1 MVTGWVG
8 FGIISL
14 AVLAIGVYGL
24 FIDIT
29 TKGANPEC
37 WDWMY
42 YSGATAFLVT
52 VALAI
57 NTRDELAK
65 AIAQLRINHTL
76 KISTSELEQLNGQ
89 LELSVGRWRIAAGL
103 FVGALVLAT
112 WIWALAVDFP
122 RHGVDLAYFVA
133 NPGWAGFVVFV
144 VAVMTFCG
152 YLAGSYFGT
161 AAGRGSLATLLA
173 QDSVTLRIQPDHY
186 DGAVGLKPIGDLY
199 LYQAFLT
206 AIPLVYFSI
215 WWLIIPQYKQLVCA
229 SVDPS
234 SWAVPMAAQWFV
246 TLGFTYLA
254 FVRPVMKLRRR
265 LRQEQLRL
273 QKLVVP
279 ELSSRI
285 LTLQEEFASS
295 DINQHRREE
304 LVQEIDR
311 AGRRVWSIQQMSAW
325 PMDTKTR
332 RRYFSLTTLTTVIP
346 PVLDASTSLGFLSGG
361 GFGNGNF
368 GWLKSIAGTIF

>member
-1 MVTGWVG
+1 MTGWVG
-8 FGIISL
+8 FGIIGL
-14 AVLAIGVYGL
+14 AVLAIGVHLL

-29 TKGANPEC
+29 TNGANPEC

-42 YSGATAFLVT
+42 YSGAIAFLVA

-65 AIAQLRINHTL
+65 AISQLRINHTL
-76 KISTSELEQLNGQ
+76 NISTSELAQLNGQ
-89 LELSVGRWRIAAGL
+89 VERSAVRWRIAAGL
-103 FVGALVLAT
+103 FVAALVLAT
-112 WIWALAVDFP
+112 WVWALALEFASV
-122 RHGVDLAYFVA
+122 GVNLTGFAADPWWVA
-133 NPGWAGFVVFV
+133 FMVFV
-144 VAVMTFCG
+144 LAVMTLCG
-152 YLAGSYFGT
+152 YFAGAYFGT

-173 QDSVTLRIQPDHY
+173 QESVALRIQPDHY
-186 DGAVGLKPIGDLY
+186 DGAAGLKPVGDLY

-206 AIPLVYFSI
+206 AIPLAYFSI
-215 WWLIIPQYKQLVCA
+215 WWLIIPHYEQLVCA

-254 FVRPVMKLRRR
+254 FIRPMMKLRRR

-279 ELSSRI
+279 ELSGRI
-285 LTLQEEFASS
+285 LSLQEELASS
-295 DINQHRREE
+295 DITQQQRED
-304 LVQEIDR
+304 LMQDIDQ
-311 AGRRVWSIQQMSAW
+311 AGRQIWSIQQMSAW
-325 PMDTKTR
+325 PMNAKTR

-346 PVLDASTSLGFLSGG
+346 PALEASTSLGLHSGVG
-361 GFGNGNF
+361 SGVGNL
-368 GWLKSIAGTIF
+368 GWLKSIAATLF